1 MVLQRVLTAHLELFL
16 DVKTLLRLLL
26 NKEKTTHTF
35 LLCFFLN
42 QLTYLLFYSLKL

>member
-1 MVLQRVLTAHLELFL
+1 MVEAKVLTAYLELST
-16 DVKTLLRLLL
+16 DVKVLLHLHLSE
-26 NKEKTTHTF
+26 EKTTHTF